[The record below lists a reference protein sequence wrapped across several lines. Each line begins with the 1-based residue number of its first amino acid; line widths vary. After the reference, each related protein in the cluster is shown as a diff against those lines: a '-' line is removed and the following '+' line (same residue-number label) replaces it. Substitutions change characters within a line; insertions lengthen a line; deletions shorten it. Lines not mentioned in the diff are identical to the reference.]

1 MITFSN
7 IINNVFKTSIISL
20 IMLGVSFTQD
30 NWDDFDATA
39 YEFSATLSAA
49 QIFIDGELKTTGK
62 LAAFVGDELRGV
74 DLDGATFFPPGGT
87 TIWEVSLWSN
97 QLSGETISF
106 KYYDGSSVID
116 LNETIDFSSNDIIGN
131 AFAPFEL
138 TGSGSDDDGGSGD
151 CVTETDWDTFDATAY
166 EFSATLSAAQVFIDG
181 ALKTEGQL
189 AAFVGDEVR
198 GVDLDGATF
207 FPPGG
212 TTIWEVS
219 LWSNQLSGETISFKY
234 FDGSVVID
242 LNETI
247 DFTSNDIIGNA
258 FGPFELTGSQPDCGG
273 CADVDSD
280 GICDDVDDCVGQVD
294 ECGVCNG
301 DGIADGACDCDGNV
315 LDCSGECGGDA
326 VIDEC
331 GVCGGDGI
339 ADGTCDCDGNVL
351 DCEGV
356 CGGSSELDDCGVC
369 EGGNADQDCNGDC
382 FGDALID
389 DCGVCSGGNSGHD
402 ANSDQDCNGDCFGEA
417 LVDNCGVCAGGDT
430 GINPDETCSG
440 CTDPLAEN
448 YDETATIDDGTCVFS
463 TGPAA
468 FQFVQSTSQAFYY
481 VFNANVQA
489 QTDNGFPEPLASE
502 DWVGAFK
509 DLDGDGIGDV
519 CVGAKKWD
527 PSACLGG
534 ICDIALMG
542 VDQFNL
548 ADTENYM
555 EDGDVPVFMVYDQ
568 SENSFYDAK
577 VSSSSGFYFEAIDYP
592 WSDGG
597 VQVVQEI
604 SVRYDCNVEL
614 GGHAFTDYC
623 GNCVEGSTGLEE
635 NYADLGCG
643 CGNDAPLTYCF
654 DTDTDELG
662 NPGTEELYCL
672 SDDSIDCS
680 SDFND
685 LWDLSDDDAN
695 FCYNNVPAD
704 WYLDCTDECIN
715 DSENDADG
723 DEICGDVD
731 DCPYDPENDAD
742 GDNICGDV
750 DECPYDSQN
759 DFDDDGICGDVDDCP
774 YDPENDADGDNIC
787 GDVDE
792 CPYDPEDDAD
802 DDGICGNI
810 DTCPYD
816 YENDADGDNICG
828 DVDECPYDFENDAD
842 DDGQCGDVDP
852 CPYDAEDD
860 ADADGIC
867 GDVDTCPYD
876 PENDADGD
884 QICGDVDDCPY
895 DQDNDLDADGICGDV
910 DTCPNDYY
918 NDIDGDGFCA
928 DVDSCPFDA
937 ENDIDGDGQ
946 CNCTLEGDD
955 VELCDYI
962 SDPCPYD
969 EDDDIDN
976 DGICGDIDPCPFD
989 NENDIDGDGFCGD
1002 VDECPYDFY
1011 NDADD
1016 DGQCGD
1022 VDPCPYDAEDDADA
1036 DGICGDVDT
1045 CPYDPENDADGDTIC
1060 GDLDECPY
1068 DPENDYDGDDICGDV
1083 DECPYDYENDADDD
1097 GLCGDVDECDYDP
1110 QNDIDNDGQCGDVDP
1125 CPFDDEN
1132 DVDLDGI
1139 CACTLDDTSFCIDEI
1154 DICSY
1159 DPDNDSDGDGLCCSD
1174 QDAGSYDE
1182 QEGIDDTGTDY
1193 FGNDVV
1199 GGPACECATN
1209 YFDCSFD
1216 EYDSLSWD
1224 GSCVVAD
1231 SDDADTIDNCGTCDD
1246 IDWNDCDTAV
1256 IDLHDNANLSSFYT
1270 LPEDTSVQ
1278 NIFAG
1283 VTSNLLAVASQSSAA
1298 LYDDGQW
1305 SGSLIDLNQE
1315 SGYWIVMNDADEL
1328 SILGTPINPETS
1340 YALDEGSNLIGYPLN
1355 TNTEVLA
1362 GLGSE
1367 VDAGN
1372 IYAIFGEGISA
1383 YNYGGLWIGSLQ
1395 YFTPNSGYWFL
1406 SNADID
1412 FVYDNSDDLGRNS
1425 IEFTEVPKNPEN
1437 FEYNQSK
1444 KQSFYYVES
1453 IEDIEINDW
1462 VLAYNNDVLV
1472 GARQYN
1478 GSMVDI
1484 PVMGDDNTEF
1494 TAGYCQEGDVPQF
1507 KLYRAS
1513 NGMLNDLSGNIN
1525 LWTSNSVDV
1534 IDNLSTTNIPTE
1546 ISLSPAYPNPFNP
1559 STNLSYNVPQDTHI
1573 KLSVYDINGRLVEN
1587 LVNSYQDAGSYNTV
1601 WNASAVSSGVYFVT
1615 LTTSSDMLTQKIML
1629 IK

>member
-1 MITFSN
+1 MTSFFKFITSTKQVLITF
-7 IINNVFKTSIISL
+7 
-20 IMLGVSFTQD
+20 MLFGLVFTQD
-30 NWDDFDATA
+30 WDQFDATA

-49 QIFIDGELKTTGK
+49 QIFIDGELKTTGQ

-97 QLSGETISF
+97 QLSGETMNF
-106 KYYDGSSVID
+106 KYFDGEVVID

-131 AFAPFEL
+131 AFSPF
-138 TGSGSDDDGGSGD
+138 
-151 CVTETDWDTFDATAY
+151 
-166 EFSATLSAAQVFIDG
+166 
-181 ALKTEGQL
+181 AL
-189 AAFVGDEVR
+189 
-198 GVDLDGATF
+198 
-207 FPPGG
+207 
-212 TTIWEVS
+212 
-219 LWSNQLSGETISFKY
+219 N
-234 FDGSVVID
+234 
-242 LNETI
+242 
-247 DFTSNDIIGNA
+247 
-258 FGPFELTGSQPDCGG
+258 GSQPDCGG
-273 CADVDSD
+273 CTDDDLD
-280 GICDDVDDCVGQVD
+280 GICDDIDDCVGEYD

-315 LDCSGECGGDA
+315 LDECG
-326 VIDEC
+326 E
-331 GVCGGDGI
+331 CGGDGI
-339 ADGTCDCDGNVL
+339 ADGACDCDGNIL
-351 DCEGV
+351 DECGE
-356 CGGSSELDDCGVC
+356 CGGDGIAEGACDCDGNILDECGECGGDGVDFDADGICDDIDDCVGAYDDCNVC
-369 EGGNADQDCNGDC
+369 NGGNEDQDCNGTC
-382 FGDALID
+382 FGDAAVD
-389 DCGVCSGGNSGHD
+389 ECGVCSGGDTDIPVN
-402 ANSDQDCNGDCFGEA
+402 DCF
-417 LVDNCGVCAGGDT
+417 
-430 GINPDETCSG
+430 G

-448 YDETATIDDGTCVFS
+448 YDETATTDDGTCVFS

-468 FQFVQSTSQAFYY
+468 FQYVQSTSQAFYY
-481 VFNANVQA
+481 VFNANIQVE
-489 QTDNGFPEPLASE
+489 TDNSFPQPLAAE

-509 DLDGDGIGDV
+509 DLDGDGTGDV

-568 SENSFYDAK
+568 SENAFYDAK
-577 VSSSSGFYFEAIDYP
+577 VSSSDGFYFEGINYP

-604 SVRYDCNVEL
+604 SVRYDCNLEL
-614 GGHAFTDYC
+614 GGHSFVDYC

-654 DTDTDELG
+654 DTDTDQNG
-662 NPGTEELYCL
+662 NPGTDSLYCL
-672 SDDSIDCS
+672 ETDLIDCS

-685 LWDLSDDDAN
+685 LWDSSDDDEN
-695 FCYNNVPAD
+695 FCYENVPSD
-704 WYLDCTDECIN
+704 WYLECSDECIY
-715 DSENDADG
+715 DAENDA
-723 DEICGDVD
+723 
-731 DCPYDPENDAD
+731 
-742 GDNICGDV
+742 
-750 DECPYDSQN
+750 
-759 DFDDDGICGDVDDCP
+759 DDDGICGDVDDCP
-774 YDPENDADGDNIC
+774 YDPENDADDDNICGDIDECPYDPQNDFDDDGIC

-792 CPYDPEDDAD
+792 CPYDDENDADDDGICGDVDECPYDAEDDAD

-816 YENDADGDNICG
+816 PENDADGDNICG
-828 DVDECPYDFENDAD
+828 DVDGCPYDYENDY
-842 DDGQCGDVDP
+842 DGDGICGDVDE

-860 ADADGIC
+860 ADDDGIC

-876 PENDADGD
+876 PENDADND
-884 QICGDVDDCPY
+884 NICGDVDSCPY
-895 DQDNDLDADGICGDV
+895 DQDNDLDGDGICGDV
-910 DTCPNDYY
+910 DSCPNDFY

-955 VELCDYI
+955 AELCDYI

-969 EDDDIDN
+969 EDDDADN
-976 DGICGDIDPCPFD
+976 DGICGDVDICPNDP
-989 NENDIDGDGFCGD
+989 ENDIDADGYCA
-1002 VDECPYDFY
+1002 DEDICPYDYY

-1022 VDPCPYDAEDDADA
+1022 VDPCPYDAEDDADS

-1045 CPYDPENDADGDTIC
+1045 CPYDPENDADGDSIC
-1060 GDLDECPY
+1060 GDVDECPY
-1068 DPENDYDGDDICGDV
+1068 DPENDYDDDGICGDV

-1097 GLCGDVDECDYDP
+1097 GLCGDIDTCDYDP
-1110 QNDIDNDGQCGDVDP
+1110 QNDIDEDGQCGDVDP

-1139 CACTLDDTSFCIDEI
+1139 CACTLDDASLCIDEI

-1159 DPDNDSDGDGLCCSD
+1159 DPDNDADGDGLCCSD

-1199 GGPACECATN
+1199 GGPSCECPTN

-1216 EYDSLSWD
+1216 GFDDLTWD
-1224 GSCVVAD
+1224 NSCVEPD

-1246 IDWNDCDTAV
+1246 IDWNDCDTA
-1256 IDLHDNANLSSFYT
+1256 IISLHDNANLSSFYT
-1270 LPEDTSVQ
+1270 LPEDSSVE
-1278 NIFAG
+1278 NIFST
-1283 VTSNLLAVASQSSAA
+1283 VTSNLLAVATGTSAA
-1298 LYDDGQW
+1298 LYDEGSW
-1305 SGSLIDLNQE
+1305 SGTLTDLDQT
-1315 SGYWIVMNDADEL
+1315 SGYWVVMSGDDEL
-1328 SILGTPINPETS
+1328 SVLGTPIDPETS
-1340 YALDEGSNLIGYPLN
+1340 YSLSEGTNLIGYPLN
-1355 TNTEVLA
+1355 VNTEVLA
-1362 GLGSE
+1362 GLGSQA
-1367 VDAGN
+1367 DAGN

-1406 SNADID
+1406 TNNDTE
-1412 FVYDNSDDLGRNS
+1412 FVYQSGGELARTANDYV
-1425 IEFTEVPKNPEN
+1425 EVPKTPEN
-1437 FEYNQSK
+1437 FDYNQSK
-1444 KQSFYYVES
+1444 KQSFYYIEN
-1453 IEDIEINDW
+1453 IEDIQYNDW
-1462 VLAYNNDVLV
+1462 ILAYNDGVLV

-1478 GSMVDI
+1478 GTIIDV
-1484 PVMGDDNTEF
+1484 PVMGDDNSTF
-1494 TAGYCQEGDVPQF
+1494 TAGYCESGDIPEF

-1513 NGMLNDLSGNIN
+1513 TGMLNDLSGDISS
-1525 LWTSNSVDV
+1525 WVSNSIDIV
-1534 IDNLSTTNIPTE
+1534 DNLYSTNIPTE
-1546 ISLSPAYPNPFNP
+1546 ISLNPAYPNPFNP
-1559 STNLSYNVPQDTHI
+1559 STNLSYNVPNDSHI
-1573 KLSVYDINGRLVEN
+1573 TLSVYDISGRMVEN
-1587 LVNSYQDAGSYNTV
+1587 LVDSYQESGSYNTV
-1601 WNASAVSSGVYFVT
+1601 WNASNVSSGVYFVR
-1615 LTTSSDMLTQKIML
+1615 LSTSSDILTQKIML